1 MNPLRNAL
9 LLSAAAILA
18 HATPGAAQT
27 FVNYASS
34 LGGTTLHHTWSGF
47 TLPPGVSPG
56 VAGTAGQWAGTS
68 TPTNLGFASNGG
80 SAADQFY
87 VPLTPG
93 GTAQFSAETTD
104 FVGGG
109 ICTFFSPTHFQLS
122 STAPLASTETFVLQ
136 LSVAAGTPTPS
147 GGAPTNFLSAPTL
160 KLTLADTS
168 VVTLGADFSLV
179 QSTGPY
185 TVPVLGFNTTL
196 STIGYQWDL
205 SSVTQPITSYTID
218 YQVAYHGMIF
228 GADSVAST
236 EVHSESVLTAVPEPS
251 TAVFGALAVGGLLVR
266 RQRRRVALAA

>member
-1 MNPLRNAL
+1 MNLLRNTL
-9 LLSAAAILA
+9 LLTAAAILA

-27 FVNYASS
+27 FVDYNSS
-34 LGGTTLHHTWSGF
+34 LGGTTVHHTWSGF

-56 VAGTAGQWAGTS
+56 VAGAAGQWAGTS

-80 SAADQFY
+80 STADQFY
-87 VPLTPG
+87 VPLAPG
-93 GTAQFSAETTD
+93 GTAQYSTETTD

-109 ICTFFSPTHFQLS
+109 IYTFFSSTHFQLS

-147 GGAPTNFLSAPTL
+147 GGAPTNFLSAPVL

-168 VVTLGADFSLV
+168 TVTLAANFSLV
-179 QSTGPY
+179 ENSGPY

-205 SSVTQPITSYTID
+205 SSVTQPITSYTVD
-218 YQVAYHGMIF
+218 YQLAYHGMIF
-228 GADSVAST
+228 GADSVASS
-236 EVHSESVLTAVPEPS
+236 EVHSESVLTAIPEPG
-251 TAVFGALAVGGLLVR
+251 TALFGALLVGMAFAR
-266 RQRRRVALAA
+266 RQRRQVALAA